1 MNNNE
6 YMSSQAYQDDDEE
19 EKVIDDKYSAA
30 VDDVD
35 MNTRVGQTEIRGA
48 LPVNV
53 SLNWLTQI

>member
-6 YMSSQAYQDDDEE
+6 YMSSQAYQDDEEE
-19 EKVIDDKYSAA
+19 EKVIDEKYT
-30 VDDVD
+30 VEDGVD

-53 SLNWLTQI
+53 SLNWLSQI